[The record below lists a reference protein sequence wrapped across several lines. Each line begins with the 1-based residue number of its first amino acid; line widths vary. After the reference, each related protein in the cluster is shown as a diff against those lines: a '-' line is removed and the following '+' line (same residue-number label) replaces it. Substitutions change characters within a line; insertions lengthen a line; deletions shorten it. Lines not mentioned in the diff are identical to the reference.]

1 MSSGLILLLVTAA
14 LVYFGVAQRVL
25 DRMRLTDRQAL
36 LFIALIILGSFF
48 DIPLTRGG
56 AVTINIGGAII
67 PMALA
72 VWLIATADTG
82 REKLRAVAAS
92 AATGAVLYGAIKVL
106 QFEEMHTVIDPIYI
120 FGIVGGLVAY
130 VMGRS
135 RRSAF
140 IAGIFGVVLVDVAHL
155 VEVAVLRIPGGAAI
169 GGAGALD
176 TTVLSGLVAVS
187 LAEIIGETRERIQG
201 GPEQGEDRPEGLKN
215 ADFTVPAGNPDEAAE
230 DAGEMHE
237 VPSGD
242 GEKGQDQNG

>member
-1 MSSGLILLLVTAA
+1 MSAGLILLLVTAA

-48 DIPLTRGG
+48 DIPLSRGG

-67 PMALA
+67 PLALA
-72 VWLIATADTG
+72 IWLIATAGT
-82 REKLRAVAAS
+82 RQEVIRAVTAS
-92 AATGAVLYGAIKVL
+92 LATGAVLYGAIKIL
-106 QFEEMHTVIDPIYI
+106 QFEEMRTIIDPIYI

-140 IAGIFGVVLVDVAHL
+140 IAGIFGVVLVDIAHL
-155 VEVAVLRIPGGAAI
+155 VEVGILRIPGGAAI

-176 TTVLSGLVAVS
+176 TTILSGLIAVS

-201 GPEQGEDRPEGLKN
+201 GPEKGEDRPEGLKN
-215 ADFTVPAGNPDEAAE
+215 ANYLSPADTGEGAKDTVEIREGPNGNENNSPD
-230 DAGEMHE
+230 H
-237 VPSGD
+237 
-242 GEKGQDQNG
+242 NG